1 MIEDFFGNPRYADK
15 AWLNEHRTISPEL
28 KRLYVEMEQNPNY
41 HLSREN
47 AFYPRGFPSH
57 SPGWSIAS

>member
-1 MIEDFFGNPRYADK
+1 MIPDFWGHPRYADK
-15 AWLNEHRTISPEL
+15 TWTLKAKPPSPEL
-28 KRLYVEMEQNPNY
+28 LKLYAEMEANPNY